1 MSFAGIIGAAA
12 EGSQN
17 LWHYAAWVALDLR
30 LLLFI
35 GLISL
40 LTAAGISALFARG
53 RSHIEVAAL
62 FIVSFTVSLTLCV
75 VVFNAIAHYPVFV
88 VESFFPFP

>member
-1 MSFAGIIGAAA
+1 MTPLVLLAAPESA
-12 EGSQN
+12 RN

-35 GLISL
+35 ALISL
-40 LTAAGISALFARG
+40 LTAAGVSALFARG
-53 RSHIEVAAL
+53 RKRIEVAAL
-62 FIVSFTVSLTLCV
+62 FIVSFTISLTLCV

-88 VESFFPFP
+88 IESFFPFP